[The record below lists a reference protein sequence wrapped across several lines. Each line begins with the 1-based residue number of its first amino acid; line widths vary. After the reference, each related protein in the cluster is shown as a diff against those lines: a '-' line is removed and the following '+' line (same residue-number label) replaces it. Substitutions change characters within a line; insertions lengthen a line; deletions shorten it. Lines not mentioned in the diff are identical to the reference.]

1 MTYGPALLPFWLTAI
16 GFSFVFVGTGWAL
29 LKWSSRPT
37 NVRTWTR
44 SGKSSEIILPG
55 DSLSDDSIG
64 SDDLETFGSQRTR
77 AVGRGVQAIFT
88 SSQKERLT
96 ISRTMLVA
104 LVEVVGLIALYAGL
118 VQEYSTNLG
127 MQSWVRSN
135 FSFGQYFLSYDAV
148 LVLTGLIAVISF
160 RFLPWRR
167 RSSKVIRRTNN
178 RRRR

>member
-1 MTYGPALLPFWLTAI
+1 MVYGPGLLPFWLTAI

-37 NVRTWTR
+37 IVRTWTR
-44 SGKSSEIILPG
+44 TGKSSDIVLPG

-64 SDDLETFGSQRTR
+64 SDDLETFGSERTR

-88 SSQKERLT
+88 SSQKERIT
-96 ISRTMLVA
+96 ISRTLLVA
-104 LVEVVGLIALYAGL
+104 IVEVVGLIALYAGL
-118 VQEYSTNLG
+118 VQEYSTSLG

-135 FSFGQYFLSYDAV
+135 FSFGQYFLNYDAV